1 MELENQYHHTPT
13 GMFSVINNLTKK
25 GSRTPMH
32 TVDREKYVD
41 SAEQQ
46 LREGFGVPAQSHQFT
61 SKHVPKRQ
69 RNGCHT
75 KKSVFLQ

>member
-1 MELENQYHHTPT
+1 
-13 GMFSVINNLTKK
+13 
-25 GSRTPMH
+25 MH

-41 SAEQQ
+41 SAEKQ